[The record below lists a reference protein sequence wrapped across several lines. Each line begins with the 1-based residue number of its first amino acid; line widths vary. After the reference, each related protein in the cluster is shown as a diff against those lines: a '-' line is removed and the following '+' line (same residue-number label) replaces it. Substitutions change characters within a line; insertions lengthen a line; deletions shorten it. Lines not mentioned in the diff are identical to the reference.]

1 MAKKIR
7 KIQIIRHIV
16 QLILFFLLPGIYIM
30 AFSELKNIFQMIIRG
45 NFNFIQAF
53 PQLLEFSI
61 CILFTIFAGR
71 FFCGWFCAFGTFND
85 WVHITSKRI
94 FKINFKISEN
104 LDSKLKYVK
113 YVVLLLL
120 LIAGYNSGSNFLQG
134 TSPWD
139 AFAQITDFSKVIST
153 LTIGFVL
160 LVLITLGDVFIERFF
175 CRYLCPLGAVF
186 SLFSKISIFKISKP
200 NDKCGKCRVCT
211 NNCSMGL
218 KLYGTNSVHGGECI
232 NCLKCIEVCPRK
244 NTSVN
249 IIGENVDSKLAC
261 SIALT
266 LFIGT
271 YGLVNLGNTMLSR
284 QNASSINNTAT
295 TQTMVQE
302 SASNNNTSTSSSN
315 TVQGK
320 YKDGT
325 YTGTGTGFR
334 GGTTKVS
341 VTIKNG
347 KITDTQTVSTEDT
360 PRFYQN
366 VESTLPSEI
375 ISTQS
380 TSVDAVSGATYSSKG
395 FTDAVQNALN
405 QAVEK

>member
-1 MAKKIR
+1 
-7 KIQIIRHIV
+7 
-16 QLILFFLLPGIYIM
+16 
-30 AFSELKNIFQMIIRG
+30 MIIKG

-61 CILFTIFAGR
+61 CILFTIFVGR

-85 WVHITSKRI
+85 WVHIMSKKI
-94 FKINFKISEN
+94 FKINFKVGEK
-104 LDSKLKYVK
+104 LDSRLKYVK
-113 YVVLLLL
+113 YVVLLFI
-120 LIAGYNSGSNFLQG
+120 LIAGYNSGSTILQG

-139 AFAQITDFSKVIST
+139 AFAQITDFPEVISS
-153 LTIGFVL
+153 LTIGFIL
-160 LVLITLGDVFIERFF
+160 LVLITIGDIFIERFF

-186 SLFSKISIFKISKP
+186 SLFSKISIFKIKKP

-218 KLYGTNSVHGGECI
+218 NLYSTNSVHGGECI

-249 IIGENVDSKLAC
+249 IIGEKVDSKLA
-261 SIALT
+261 SELAIA
-266 LFIGT
+266 LFIGI
-271 YGLVNLGNTMLSR
+271 YGLVNLGSTMLNQ
-284 QNASSINNTAT
+284 QNTSSNNIST
-295 TQTMVQE
+295 TQTVSQE
-302 SASNNNTSTSSSN
+302 NTTNENTSTASSSTAKN
-315 TVQGK
+315 K

-325 YTGTGTGFR
+325 YTGTGIGFR

-347 KITDTQTVSTEDT
+347 KITDIQTISTEDT
-360 PRFYQN
+360 PKFYQN
-366 VESTLPSEI
+366 VEGTLSSEI

-380 TSVDAVSGATYSSKG
+380 ISVDAVSGATYSSNG
-395 FTDAVQNALN
+395 FTDAVQSALT

>member
-1 MAKKIR
+1 MAKKIK
-7 KIQIIRHIV
+7 KIQIARHIV

-30 AFSELKNIFQMIIRG
+30 AFSELKTIFQMLIKG

-61 CILFTIFAGR
+61 CILFTIFVGR

-85 WVHITSKRI
+85 WVHIMSKKI
-94 FKINFKISEN
+94 FKINFKVGEK
-104 LDSKLKYVK
+104 LDSRLKYVK
-113 YVVLLLL
+113 YVVLLFI
-120 LIAGYNSGSNFLQG
+120 LIAGYNSGSTILQG

-139 AFAQITDFSKVIST
+139 AFAQITDFSKVISS
-153 LTIGFVL
+153 LTIGFIL
-160 LVLITLGDVFIERFF
+160 LVLITIGDIFIERFF

-186 SLFSKISIFKISKP
+186 SLFSKISIFKIKKP

-218 KLYGTNSVHGGECI
+218 NLYSTNSVHGGECI

-249 IIGENVDSKLAC
+249 IIGEKVDSKLA
-261 SIALT
+261 SELAIA
-266 LFIGT
+266 LFIGI
-271 YGLVNLGNTMLSR
+271 YGLVNLGSTMLNQ
-284 QNASSINNTAT
+284 QNTSSNNIST
-295 TQTMVQE
+295 TQTVSQE
-302 SASNNNTSTSSSN
+302 NTTNENTSTASSSTAKN
-315 TVQGK
+315 K

-325 YTGTGTGFR
+325 YTGTGIGFR

-347 KITDTQTVSTEDT
+347 KITDIQTISTEDT
-360 PRFYQN
+360 PKFYQN
-366 VESTLPSEI
+366 VEGTLSSEI

-380 TSVDAVSGATYSSKG
+380 ISVDAVSGATYSSNG
-395 FTDAVQNALN
+395 FTDAVQSALT